1 MAELGLKKV
10 ETGVDEL
17 IKFLQGR
24 GLVDLKF
31 AATKLGTTPDVLQF
45 WVDFLVEEEVV
56 GVEYKFTKPYIY
68 LLEKNPGRI
77 SKQLSNYKKRFEDT
91 VKKKDMP
98 NNKTSFLWKSHLL
111 SELEKKKEFFFQQA
125 NLRNLENPEK
135 LWEEYK
141 LRVGT

>member
-24 GLVDLKF
+24 GMVDLKV
-31 AATKLGTTPDVLQF
+31 AATKLGTTPEILQL
-45 WVDFLVEEEVV
+45 WVDFLVEEEIV

-68 LLEKNPGRI
+68 LLEKTPDRI
-77 SKQLSNYKKRFEDT
+77 SKQLSNYKKRFEDS

-98 NNKTSFLWKSHLL
+98 ENKTSFLWKSHLL
-111 SELEKKKEFFFQQA
+111 AELEKKKEFFFQQV
-125 NLRNLENPEK
+125 NLRNLEDPEK

-141 LRVGT
+141 KRVGT